1 MKVENRVT
9 LRGLLDYEHVHV
21 YYNTL
26 TDRSQGELL
35 KGTCC

>member
-26 TDRSQGELL
+26 TDLI
-35 KGTCC
+35 